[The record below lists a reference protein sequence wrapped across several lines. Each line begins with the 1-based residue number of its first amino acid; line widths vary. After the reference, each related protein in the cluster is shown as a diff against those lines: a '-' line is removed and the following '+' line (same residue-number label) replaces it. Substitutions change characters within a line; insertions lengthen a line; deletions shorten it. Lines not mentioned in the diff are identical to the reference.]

1 MRPQRIG
8 RYVIH
13 ERLGRGGTGL
23 VSKAWDES
31 EEQWVAIKS
40 VLPEH
45 TTRARQESLYAEA
58 RVAAELD
65 HPAIARVH
73 GVVTEG
79 DRTHIV
85 MELVEGRLLSELLK
99 ESVLGVELAISL
111 ARQLA
116 EGLSVAHRHGL
127 VHGDLKAENVMVVDG
142 CHAKI
147 LDFGLAAGVIHRDA
161 NEGPGN
167 QAVVGTARAMSPEQ
181 AAGRSID
188 HRSDLFSLGTLLYH
202 MVTGVHP
209 FAAGDPF
216 ETMHSVAFQEPP
228 PLHHLNPDAPE
239 PLTELVGSLLEK
251 NPKDRPESAMDVAAR
266 LEALQISGSSGV
278 PNTPSG

>member
-1 MRPQRIG
+1 M
-8 RYVIH
+8 IH

-31 EEQWVAIKS
+31 SEQWVAIKS

-45 TTRARQESLYAEA
+45 TTTERQESLYAEA
-58 RVAAELD
+58 RLAAELD

-99 ESVLGVELAISL
+99 EGALGVELAINL

-116 EGLSVAHRHGL
+116 DGLSVAHRHGL

-147 LDFGLAAGVIHRDA
+147 LDFGLAAGITHRDT
-161 NEGPGN
+161 NDRPGN
-167 QAVVGTARAMSPEQ
+167 PAVVGTAGAMSPEQ

-228 PLHHLNPDAPE
+228 PIHHLNPEAPE
-239 PLTELVGSLLEK
+239 PLTDLVASLLEK
-251 NPKDRPESAMDVAAR
+251 SPDHRPDNARDVALR
-266 LEALQISGSSGV
+266 LEALQTSGASGAAE
-278 PNTPSG
+278 TPSG